1 MSESKQIVLPIT
13 GMTCANC
20 VATIERSVKKL
31 PGVQNTIVNLA
42 SERAVVDFNPTALS
56 LDTIISRIENAGYGI
71 ATGELE
77 VEISHIG
84 ETSDAIRLE
93 NGLKKNEGVISVIVN
108 LASEKAKIQ
117 YIPTLVSQ
125 QELRHQVKALGFDL
139 IEFTGET
146 TDAEA
151 DARTVEIHH
160 QLTMLI
166 IGLIFTIPLL
176 ALTMLGDFG
185 VLPNATSQTAWFK
198 WLSLALATP
207 VQFYVGW
214 QYYVGAYKSLRNRS
228 ANMDVLIALGSS
240 AAYFYSL
247 PVVIGLLPGQMY
259 LETSAVIITLIRL
272 GKYLESKAKGS
283 TSEAIKK
290 LMALQE
296 KTAKV
301 VRDGKEISIPTDEVE
316 KGDIVLVRPGEK
328 FPVDG
333 VVVDGRSTV
342 DESMLTGESLP
353 VEKTIGDKV
362 TGATLN
368 QQGSVKI
375 EATHVG
381 KETILAQI
389 IKLVED
395 AQGSKAPIQKL
406 ADQVSAIFV
415 PIVIAIAFATFIV
428 WYFLI
433 PAPAISAG
441 ITPFTRALIDAV
453 AVLVVA
459 CPCAMGLATPTAIM
473 VGTGK
478 AAQKGILFR
487 SSEALEQAKKITL
500 IVLDKT
506 GTLTKGQPAVTDIS
520 MLDPILSKDQLLK
533 LAASVERGS
542 EHPVG
547 EALLA
552 EAGDL
557 GIQLSE
563 PSGFLS
569 YPGEGVA
576 AEVDGQKIAVGNQ
589 HMMERILPNNTSYQ
603 STLEEFQKSGK
614 TTLLVAV
621 DGKVAG
627 VIAVA
632 DVLKESSIR
641 AVNELK
647 KMGYQIAMLT
657 GDNLNTAQAIGRQAG
672 VDLII
677 AEVLPDGKASQI
689 KELQQQGNVVA
700 MVGDGVNDAPALAQA
715 DLGMAIGTGTDIAI
729 ASAPIT
735 LINGDLQGVAK
746 AIRLSNQT
754 MKTIRQNLFWAFF
767 YNIILIPAAALG
779 FMNPMLSA
787 AAMAFSSVFVV
798 TNSLRLKNARI

>member
-214 QYYVGAYKSLRNRS
+214 QYYIGAYKSLRNRS

-316 KGDIVLVRPGEK
+316 KGDIVLVRPG
-328 FPVDG
+328 
-333 VVVDGRSTV
+333 
-342 DESMLTGESLP
+342 
-353 VEKTIGDKV
+353 EKTIGDKV

-520 MLDPILSKDQLLK
+520 MFDPILSKDQLLK

-552 EAGDL
+552 EAGDR

-589 HMMERILPNNTSYQ
+589 HMMERILPNDTSYQ

-621 DGKVAG
+621 DAKVAG

-632 DVLKESSIR
+632 DVLKENSII

-672 VDLII
+672 VDRII